1 MLELIA
7 LILITCITIVEIII
21 IKTKMDRLL
30 ALLYLFSCI
39 LGAANIILLVK
50 VVLYLFKVFNNQAAN
65 DETLLLNL
73 VGLIISFTGTQ
84 INRIYLSHKEKQY

>member
-7 LILITCITIVEIII
+7 LILLTCITIVEIII

-30 ALLYLFSCI
+30 ALLYLFSFT